1 MAAWSNSTQSFRL
14 SFFLCLGV
22 TACLTW
28 LGVFHAPSFVKH
40 TSELNQTSYQLTQGM
55 VTFTTNYHNSHTEVK
70 QVEKPL
76 SVELPDIWDKTNPH
90 FQGYAW
96 YEIPLNLELNKPLP
110 DTVFIPRGIMN
121 IEVFM
126 NGQRIGSQGQ
136 MQGELSRNWNRP
148 FLYYLPAGL
157 LKDSGNLLT
166 VRVAG
171 YENYRSGLGRIWV
184 GPQTVLEPM
193 YEKARFWHVTASMVA
208 SMIALA
214 TSIVILLT
222 AAFVPGQKAGLTFLG
237 LSILIWVARNI
248 GYYQDWAPLSHELWG
263 QTVHTL
269 HAWFACLYG
278 QFMLQYMN
286 MQQSWVRKALWIY
299 ALSVTVLVFGIGS
312 DSILQFTAYLLAPII
327 PTLFILDI
335 MLLVQSWRNNN
346 SEGLLLGF
354 TSMMFLILSVRDLL
368 SITGW
373 LEYESV
379 LLSQFT
385 GALFFFSGSAVVL
398 HRYREALFALLQA
411 NGRLNSALQ
420 AREKQL
426 VEQFNLLRNVE
437 KQRTKDA
444 ERRRIMQDIHDGVGS
459 SLVSAL
465 NTAES
470 RPLTPTEMKQV
481 LQECLDDLR
490 FAIDSL
496 DPESEDLLALLGNFR
511 WRFDRRLRSAGIEL
525 IWDVEEVP
533 KLESYT
539 SREIFELLRI
549 LQEAVSNVLKHAQAK
564 RIKLSIRW
572 KPDTQDILIA
582 LEDDGCGFN
591 LEQNH
596 PGRGLSHMRMRAKSI
611 PADFQFTEGLDHK
624 GVGVHLAFKKK
635 RPDSIAPTPIK

>member
-1 MAAWSNSTQSFRL
+1 MAWANSEKSFRL

-22 TACLTW
+22 TVCLTW
-28 LGVFHAPSFVKH
+28 LGVFHAPNFVQARPDLQQ
-40 TSELNQTSYQLTQGM
+40 TTYQLNQATVHFTQS
-55 VTFTTNYHNSHTEVK
+55 FNSSHDEVK
-70 QVEKPL
+70 LLGQARAVI
-76 SVELPDIWDKTNPH
+76 LPDIWDKTQPN
-90 FQGYAW
+90 FRGYAW
-96 YEIPLNLELNKPLP
+96 YEIPLNLELGKPLP
-110 DTVFIPRGIMN
+110 DSVFIPRSIMN

-126 NGQRIGSQGQ
+126 NGERIGGQGQ

-148 FLYYLPAGL
+148 FLYHFPTAL
-157 LKDSGNLLT
+157 LKESGNRIT

-171 YENYRSGLGRIWV
+171 YDNYRSGLGRIWV
-184 GPQTVLEPM
+184 GPQSKLEPLF
-193 YEKARFWHVTASMVA
+193 EQAQFWQVTASMIA

-214 TSIVILLT
+214 TAIVILLT
-222 AAFVPGQKAGLTFLG
+222 AAFIPGQKAGLTYLG
-237 LSILIWVARNI
+237 LAILIWVARNI
-248 GYYQDWAPLSHELWG
+248 GYYQDDAPFTHEMWG

-286 MQQSWVRKALWIY
+286 VQNSIVKRSLWLY
-299 ALSVTVLVFGIGS
+299 AIGVTFLIFGIGS

-327 PTLFILDI
+327 PTLFVLDI
-335 MLLVQSWRNNN
+335 LLLIQSWRNNN

-368 SITGW
+368 SITGN
-373 LEYESV
+373 LEYEAV

-398 HRYREALFALLQA
+398 HRYREALFGLLQA

-426 VEQFNLLRNVE
+426 VDQFNLLRHVE

-470 RPLTPTEMKQV
+470 RPLTSMEMKQV

-496 DPESEDLLALLGNFR
+496 DPQSEDLLALLGNFR

-533 KLESYT
+533 KLENYT

-549 LQEAVSNVLKHAQAK
+549 LQEALSNVLKHAQAR

-582 LEDDGCGFN
+582 LEDDGCGFDP
-591 LEQNH
+591 EQNH
-596 PGRGLSHMRMRAKSI
+596 LGRGLSHMRMRAKSI
-611 PADFQFTEGLDHK
+611 PAELRFTCGLDNQ
-624 GVGVHLAFKKK
+624 GTGVHLTVHKTRSK
-635 RPDSIAPTPIK
+635 

>member
-1 MAAWSNSTQSFRL
+1 MAWSNSAKSFRF
-14 SFFLCLGV
+14 SFFLCLSV
-22 TACLTW
+22 TFCLTW
-28 LGVFHAPSFVKH
+28 LGVFHAPNFVQPQGDLLQ
-40 TSELNQTSYQLTQGM
+40 SAYQLTQAT
-55 VTFTTNYHNSHTEVK
+55 VHFTKSFNSSHDEVK
-70 QVEKPL
+70 RLENPIKVT
-76 SVELPDIWDKTNPH
+76 LPDIWDRTRPN
-90 FQGYAW
+90 FRGYGW
-96 YEIPLNLELNKPLP
+96 YEIPISLDLGKPLP
-110 DTVFIPRGIMN
+110 DSVFIPRSIMN

-126 NGQRIGSQGQ
+126 NGERIGGQGQ

-157 LKDSGNLLT
+157 LKEAGNTLT

-171 YENYRSGLGRIWV
+171 YDNYRSGLGRIWV
-184 GPQTVLEPM
+184 GPQSKLEPM
-193 YEKARFWHVTASMVA
+193 FERAQFWQVTASMIA

-214 TSIVILLT
+214 TAIVILLT
-222 AAFVPGQKAGLTFLG
+222 AAFIPGQKAGLTYLG
-237 LSILIWVARNI
+237 LAILIWVARNI
-248 GYYQDWAPLSHELWG
+248 GYYQDWAPFSHATWG

-286 MQQSWVRKALWIY
+286 IQRRWIKRAFWLY
-299 ALSVTVLVFGIGS
+299 AIGVTLLIFGIRS

-327 PTLFILDI
+327 PTLFVLDI
-335 MLLVQSWRNNN
+335 LLLVQSWRNNN

-373 LEYESV
+373 LEYEAV

-398 HRYREALFALLQA
+398 HRYREALFGLLQS
-411 NGRLNSALQ
+411 NTHLNTALQ

-426 VEQFNLLRNVE
+426 VTQFNMLRDVE
-437 KQRTKDA
+437 KQRTQDA

-465 NTAES
+465 NTAET
-470 RPLTPTEMKQV
+470 RPLSTGEMKEV

-496 DPESEDLLALLGNFR
+496 DPQSDDLLALLGNFR

-533 KLESYT
+533 KLENYT

-549 LQEAVSNVLKHAQAK
+549 LQEALSNVLKHAQAR
-564 RIKLSIRW
+564 RIKLAIRW
-572 KPDTQDILIA
+572 KIDTQAILIT
-582 LEDDGCGFN
+582 LEDDGCGFDTG
-591 LEQNH
+591 QTH
-596 PGRGLSHMRMRAKSI
+596 PGRGLSHMKMRAKSI
-611 PADFQFTEGLDHK
+611 PAELRWTSGLDGK
-624 GVGVHLAFKKK
+624 GTGIHLTVQQTRG
-635 RPDSIAPTPIK
+635 RPQTY

>member
-1 MAAWSNSTQSFRL
+1 MPWTHSAKSFRL
-14 SFFLCLGV
+14 SFFLCLSV
-22 TACLTW
+22 TLILTW
-28 LGVFHAPSFVKH
+28 LGVFHAPNFVQARP
-40 TSELNQTSYQLTQGM
+40 ELLQSTYQLTQAT
-55 VTFTTNYHNSHTEVK
+55 VHFTESFTSSHDEVK
-70 QVEKPL
+70 LLEPPMAV
-76 SVELPDIWDKTNPH
+76 SLPDIWDKSRPH
-90 FQGYAW
+90 FRGYAW
-96 YEIPLNLELNKPLP
+96 YEIALNLELGKPLP
-110 DTVFIPRGIMN
+110 DAVFIPRSIMN

-126 NGQRIGSQGQ
+126 NGERIGGQGQ

-148 FLYYLPAGL
+148 FLYHFPTAL
-157 LKDSGNLLT
+157 LKESGNVVT
-166 VRVAG
+166 VKVAG
-171 YENYRSGLGRIWV
+171 YDNYRSGLGRIWV
-184 GPQTVLEPM
+184 GPQSKLEPLF
-193 YEKARFWHVTASMVA
+193 EQAQFWQVTASMIA

-214 TSIVILLT
+214 TAIVILLT
-222 AAFVPGQKAGLTFLG
+222 AAFIPGQNAGLSYLG
-237 LSILIWVARNI
+237 LAILIWVARNI
-248 GYYQDWAPLSHELWG
+248 GYYQDAAPLPHELWG

-286 MQQSWVRKALWIY
+286 VQNGTVKKVLWLY
-299 ALSVTVLVFGIGS
+299 AGSVTFVIFGVGS

-327 PTLFILDI
+327 PTLFILDL

-368 SITGW
+368 SIVGF
-373 LEYESV
+373 LEYEAV

-398 HRYREALFALLQA
+398 HRYREALFGLLQA

-426 VEQFNLLRNVE
+426 VDQFNLLRHVE

-465 NTAES
+465 NAAES
-470 RPLTPTEMKQV
+470 RPLTSMEMKQV

-496 DPESEDLLALLGNFR
+496 DPQSEDLLALLGNFR
-511 WRFDRRLRSAGIEL
+511 WRVDRRLRSASIEL

-533 KLESYT
+533 KLEDYT

-549 LQEAVSNVLKHAQAK
+549 LQEALGNVLKHAQAQK
-564 RIKLSIRW
+564 IKLSIRW

-582 LEDDGCGFN
+582 LEDDGCGFDKE
-591 LEQNH
+591 LNH

-611 PADFQFTEGLDHK
+611 PAELRFTMGLDGK
-624 GVGVHLAFKKK
+624 GTGVHLTVHKTRSK
-635 RPDSIAPTPIK
+635 

>member
-1 MAAWSNSTQSFRL
+1 MVWSGTAKSFRL
-14 SFFLCLGV
+14 SFFLCFSV
-22 TACLTW
+22 TLCLTW
-28 LGVFHAPSFVKH
+28 LGVFHAPNFVNPRP
-40 TSELNQTSYQLTQGM
+40 ELQESTYQLTQAT
-55 VTFTTNYHNSHTEVK
+55 VRFTKNYSSSHQEVK
-70 QVEKPL
+70 SLLPGMAVK
-76 SVELPDIWDKTNPH
+76 LPDIWDKSQPN
-90 FQGYAW
+90 FKGYAW
-96 YEIPLNLELNKPLP
+96 YEIPLNLDPGKPLP
-110 DTVFIPRGIMN
+110 DSVFIPRSIMN
-121 IEVFM
+121 IEVFI
-126 NGQRIGSQGQ
+126 NEEQIGGQGQ

-148 FLYYLPAGL
+148 FLYHIPTAL
-157 LKDSGNLLT
+157 LKPTGNILT
-166 VRVAG
+166 VKVAG
-171 YENYRSGLGRIWV
+171 YDNYRSGLGRICI
-184 GPQTVLEPM
+184 GPHGKLEPLF
-193 YEKARFWHVTASMVA
+193 EQAQFWHITASMIA

-214 TSIVILLT
+214 TAIVILLT
-222 AAFVPGQKAGLTFLG
+222 AAFIPGQNAGLTYLG
-237 LSILIWVARNI
+237 LAILIWVARNI
-248 GYYQDWAPLSHELWG
+248 GYYQDAAPLPHELWG

-286 MQQSWVRKALWIY
+286 VKQGLVRKALWLY
-299 ALSVTVLVFGIGS
+299 AISVTFLIFGIGS

-327 PTLFILDI
+327 PTLFVLDI
-335 MLLVQSWRNNN
+335 LLLVQSWRHNN

-373 LEYESV
+373 LEYEAV

-398 HRYREALFALLQA
+398 HRYREALYGLLQA

-426 VEQFNLLRNVE
+426 VDQFNLLRQVE

-470 RPLTPTEMKQV
+470 RPLTEIEMKQV

-496 DPESEDLLALLGNFR
+496 DPQSEDLLALLGNFR

-525 IWDVEEVP
+525 IWNVEEVP
-533 KLESYT
+533 KLENYT

-549 LQEAVSNVLKHAQAK
+549 LQEALGNVLKHAQAK
-564 RIKLSIRW
+564 KIRLSIRW
-572 KPDTQDILIA
+572 KPETQDILIA
-582 LEDDGCGFN
+582 LEDDGCGFDT
-591 LEQNH
+591 EKSH
-596 PGRGLSHMRMRAKSI
+596 PGRGLNHMRMRAKSI
-611 PADFQFTEGLDHK
+611 PAELRFTSGLDNR
-624 GVGVHLAFKKK
+624 GTGVHLTVHKK
-635 RPDSIAPTPIK
+635 RSLSA